1 MSAMTPEE
9 QRQFLEFSDER
20 DQQDRLR
27 IAAQREA
34 FEAGRKFG
42 HDEGR
47 REYEAQ
53 ETEAWRR
60 ILQPFSQDRPF
71 FQELEERRWGPGG
84 REHFGDPRPADFVGR
99 DNERQAEAGWKE
111 PGQ

>member
-1 MSAMTPEE
+1 MSAMTPQE
-9 QRQFLEFSDER
+9 QRQLLELSDER

-27 IAAQREA
+27 EKVEREA
-34 FEAGRKFG
+34 FQAGRRRG

-60 ILQPFSQDRPF
+60 ILQPFSQDRPT
-71 FQELEERRWGPGG
+71 FQEVEERRWGPGG
-84 REHFGDPRPADFVGR
+84 REHFGDPRPGDFVGR
-99 DNERQAEAGWKE
+99 GNERQAEAGRE